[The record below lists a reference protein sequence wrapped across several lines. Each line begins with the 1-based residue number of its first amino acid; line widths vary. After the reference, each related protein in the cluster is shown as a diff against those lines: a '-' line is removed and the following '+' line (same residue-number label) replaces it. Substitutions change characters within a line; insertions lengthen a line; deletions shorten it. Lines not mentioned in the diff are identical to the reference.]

1 VATKLTKRKLISG
14 LSKPEL
20 SKIAAEYEL
29 DVRSNASANSLLD
42 AIIAK
47 RSIKLTDLIHGLMV
61 KQLKQSCL
69 DHELATSGNKEALI
83 QRLLGEE
90 LIALTNNTNKTSES
104 KKPSDKQTNT
114 KAKPNMVTEH
124 KKNLEKQ
131 LWNIANALRGNMS
144 ADDFR
149 DYILGFIF
157 YKFLSEKIHLYADNL
172 LAEDGIKFI
181 DIDETSDE
189 GQETLEALK
198 EETINH
204 LGYFLKPSELFHVL
218 AQKGEQGAFIIEE
231 LAAVLRHIEQST
243 MGTDAEED
251 FNGLFDDLDLSSN
264 KLGKTE
270 KAKNELISQVL
281 SHLDAIDFALDDTEI
296 DVLGDAYEYLIGQF
310 ASGAGKKA
318 GEFYTP
324 QMVSKLLAQIVTHGR
339 DDIKSVYDPTC
350 GSGSLLLRVAR
361 ELGTHKNGE
370 QLTKTLQYF
379 GQESNPSTYNLARM
393 NMILH
398 DVHYSR
404 FDIQQD
410 DTLEA
415 PHHIEKRFDAVV
427 ANPPFSANW
436 SAAVGHL
443 SDERFQDYGKLAPAS
458 KADFAFVQHM
468 YHQLDDKG
476 TLAVVLPH
484 GVLFRGGAEGHIRQF
499 LIEKHNALD
508 AVIGLPANV
517 FFGTGI
523 PTCILVLKKNRNSPV
538 LNKKA
543 EDVLFIDASAHFGKT
558 TNQNFLRDDDLARI
572 MDAYTQRKNIDKFA
586 FVAPIKSQLD
596 ENGELLKGSALSGDE
611 SAIEDNDYNLNIPRY
626 VDTFAEEEPV
636 DLAAVTQA
644 IKEVETE
651 LESVDKQLV
660 DFCNQL
666 NVQAP

>member
-1 VATKLTKRKLISG
+1 
-14 LSKPEL
+14 
-20 SKIAAEYEL
+20 
-29 DVRSNASANSLLD
+29 
-42 AIIAK
+42 
-47 RSIKLTDLIHGLMV
+47 MV
-61 KQLKQSCL
+61 S
-69 DHELATSGNKEALI
+69 
-83 QRLLGEE
+83 
-90 LIALTNNTNKTSES
+90 
-104 KKPSDKQTNT
+104 
-114 KAKPNMVTEH
+114 EH

-131 LWNIANALRGNMS
+131 LWNIANTLRGNMS
-144 ADDFR
+144 ADEFR

-181 DIDETSDE
+181 DIDEASAD
-189 GQETLEALK
+189 GQEILEAVK
-198 EETINH
+198 EETIDH

-218 AQKGEQGAFIIEE
+218 AQKGEQGEFIIEQLSE
-231 LAAVLRHIEQST
+231 VLRHIEQST
-243 MGTDAEED
+243 MGTDAEDD

-270 KAKNELISQVL
+270 KAKNELIAKVL
-281 SHLDAIDFALDDTEI
+281 SHLDAIDFALGDTEI

-361 ELGTHKNGE
+361 ELKSHENGE
-370 QLTKTLQYF
+370 SLIKTLQYF

-415 PHHIEKRFDAVV
+415 PQHLEQRFDAVV
-427 ANPPFSANW
+427 ANPPFSAKW
-436 SAAVGHL
+436 SADNSYL
-443 SDERFQDYGKLAPAS
+443 TDERFQDYGKLAPAS

-468 YHQLDDKG
+468 YHQLADNG

-484 GVLFRGGAEGHIRQF
+484 GVLFRGAAEGHIRKF
-499 LIEKHNALD
+499 LIETHNALD

-517 FFGTGI
+517 FFGTSI
-523 PTCILVLKKNRNSPV
+523 PTCILVLKKNRNSPER
-538 LNKKA
+538 K
-543 EDVLFIDASAHFGKT
+543 EQSQDVLFIDASAHYGKA
-558 TNQNFLRDDDLARI
+558 TNQNYLRDEDLERI
-572 MDAYTQRKNIDKFA
+572 MAAYTKREFIDKFA
-586 FVAPIKSQLD
+586 YVAPIKPELD
-596 ENGELLKGSALSGDE
+596 QNGEVAEDSNSLT
-611 SAIEDNDYNLNIPRY
+611 DNDFNLNIPRY
-626 VDTFAEEEPV
+626 VDTFEEEEPV
-636 DLAAVTQA
+636 DLAAVTQT
-644 IKEVETE
+644 IKGIETE
-651 LESVDKQLV
+651 MESVDKQLL
-660 DFCNQL
+660 DFCKQL
-666 NVQAP
+666 GIQAP

>member
-1 VATKLTKRKLISG
+1 MATKLTKRKLISG
-14 LSKPEL
+14 LTKPEL
-20 SKIAAEYEL
+20 SKIATEYEL
-29 DVRSNASANSLLD
+29 TVRSNASANSLLD

-47 RSIKLTDLIHGLMV
+47 RSIKLTDLIHGLTV

-69 DHELATSGNKEALI
+69 DNELATSGNKQALI
-83 QRLLGEE
+83 KRLLGEE
-90 LIALTNNTNKTSES
+90 QIALTKKTSANKMNKISES

-114 KAKPNMVTEH
+114 KAKPHMSEH

-181 DIDETSDE
+181 DIDEASVD

-231 LAAVLRHIEQST
+231 LGAVLRHIEQST
-243 MGTDAEED
+243 MGTDAEDD

-281 SHLDAIDFALDDTEI
+281 SHLDAIDFALGDTEI

-339 DDIKSVYDPTC
+339 DDIRSVYDPTC
-350 GSGSLLLRVAR
+350 GSGSLLLRVAK

-415 PHHIEKRFDAVV
+415 PHHLEKRFDAVV

-436 SAAVGHL
+436 SADAGHL
-443 SDERFQDYGKLAPAS
+443 TDERFQDYGKLAPAS

-468 YHQLDDKG
+468 YHQLDDNG

-484 GVLFRGGAEGHIRQF
+484 GVLFRGAAEGHIRKF
-499 LIEKHNALD
+499 LIEQHNALD

-517 FFGTGI
+517 FFGTSI
-523 PTCILVLKKNRNSPV
+523 PTCILVLKKNRNSPAQS
-538 LNKKA
+538 KKA

-558 TNQNFLRDDDLARI
+558 TNQNFLRDEDLARI
-572 MDAYTQRKNIDKFA
+572 MDAYTHRKNIDKFA

-596 ENGELLKGSALSGDE
+596 DQGEVLEDSNAL
-611 SAIEDNDYNLNIPRY
+611 EDNDYNLNIPRY
-626 VDTFAEEEPV
+626 VDTFEEEEPV

-644 IKEVETE
+644 ISGIETE
-651 LESVDKQLV
+651 LESVDEKLLVFCKQLNIQV
-660 DFCNQL
+660 
-666 NVQAP
+666 P

>member
-1 VATKLTKRKLISG
+1 MATKLTKRKLISG

-20 SKIAAEYEL
+20 SKIATEHEL
-29 DVRSNASANSLLD
+29 AVRSNASANSLLD

-47 RSIKLTDLIHGLMV
+47 RSIKLIDLIHGLTV

-69 DHELATSGNKEALI
+69 DNELATSGNKQTLI

-90 LIALTNNTNKTSES
+90 QVALTKKTSANNTNKISEI
-104 KKPSDKQTNT
+104 KKPTDKQINT

-157 YKFLSEKIHLYADNL
+157 YKFLSEKIHLYADKL

-181 DIDETSDE
+181 DIDEASED
-189 GQETLEALK
+189 GQGTLEALK

-231 LAAVLRHIEQST
+231 LGAVLRHIEQST
-243 MGTDAEED
+243 MGTDAEDD

-281 SHLDAIDFALDDTEI
+281 SHLDAIDFALGDTEI

-339 DDIKSVYDPTC
+339 DDIRSVYDPTC

-436 SAAVGHL
+436 SADAGHL
-443 SDERFQDYGKLAPAS
+443 TDERFQDYGKLAPSS

-468 YHQLDDKG
+468 YHQLDDNG

-484 GVLFRGGAEGHIRQF
+484 GVLFRGAAEGHIRKF
-499 LIEKHNALD
+499 LIEQHNALD

-517 FFGTGI
+517 FFGTSI
-523 PTCILVLKKNRNSPV
+523 PTCILVLKKKRNSPAQS
-538 LNKKA
+538 KKA

-558 TNQNFLRDDDLARI
+558 TNQNFLRDEDLARI

-586 FVAPIKSQLD
+586 FAAPIKSQLD
-596 ENGELLKGSALSGDE
+596 DQGEVLEDSNAL
-611 SAIEDNDYNLNIPRY
+611 EDNDYNLNIPRY
-626 VDTFAEEEPV
+626 VDTFEEEEPV
-636 DLAAVTQA
+636 DLAVVTQA
-644 IKEVETE
+644 ISGIETD
-651 LESVDKQLV
+651 LKGVDEKLMDFCKQL
-660 DFCNQL
+660 NI
-666 NVQAP
+666 QAP

>member
-1 VATKLTKRKLISG
+1 VATKLTKRKLVSG

-29 DVRSNASANSLLD
+29 PVRSNASANSLLD

-47 RSIKLTDLIHGLMV
+47 RSIKLTDLIHGLTV

-69 DHELATSGNKEALI
+69 DNELATSGNKQALI

-90 LIALTNNTNKTSES
+90 LIALTNNTNKISES
-104 KKPSDKQTNT
+104 KKPSDKQTNA

-181 DIDETSDE
+181 DIDEASED

-231 LAAVLRHIEQST
+231 LGAVLRHIEQST
-243 MGTDAEED
+243 MGTDAEDD

-281 SHLDAIDFALDDTEI
+281 SHLDAIDFALGDTEI

-339 DDIKSVYDPTC
+339 DDIRSVYDPTC

-361 ELGTHKNGE
+361 ELSTHKNGE

-410 DTLEA
+410 DTLET

-427 ANPPFSANW
+427 ANPPFSAKW
-436 SAAVGHL
+436 SADAGHL
-443 SDERFQDYGKLAPAS
+443 TDERFQDYGKLAPAS

-468 YHQLDDKG
+468 YHQLDDNG

-484 GVLFRGGAEGHIRQF
+484 GVLFRGAAEGHIRKF
-499 LIEKHNALD
+499 LIEQHNALD

-517 FFGTGI
+517 FFGTSI
-523 PTCILVLKKNRNSPV
+523 PTCILVLKKNRNSPAQG
-538 LNKKA
+538 KKA

-558 TNQNFLRDDDLARI
+558 TNQNFLRDEDLARI
-572 MDAYTQRKNIDKFA
+572 MEAYTLRKNIDKFA

-596 ENGELLKGSALSGDE
+596 ENGEPLEATALSGEE

-626 VDTFAEEEPV
+626 VDTFEEEEPV

-644 IKEVETE
+644 ISGIETE
-651 LESVDKQLV
+651 LKGVDEKLMDFCKQLGI
-660 DFCNQL
+660 
-666 NVQAP
+666 QAP

>member
-1 VATKLTKRKLISG
+1 MATKLTKRKLISG

-20 SKIAAEYEL
+20 SKIAAEYDL

-47 RSIKLTDLIHGLMV
+47 RSIKLTDLIHGLTV

-69 DHELATSGNKEALI
+69 DKELATSGNKQALI

-131 LWNIANALRGNMS
+131 LWTIANALRGNMS

-181 DIDETSDE
+181 DIDEASVD

-231 LAAVLRHIEQST
+231 LGAVLRHIEQST
-243 MGTDAEED
+243 MGTDAEDD

-281 SHLDAIDFALDDTEI
+281 SHLDAIDFALGDTEI

-339 DDIKSVYDPTC
+339 DDIRSVYDPTC

-415 PHHIEKRFDAVV
+415 PHHLEKRFDAVV

-436 SAAVGHL
+436 SADAGHL

-468 YHQLDDKG
+468 YHQLDDNG

-484 GVLFRGGAEGHIRQF
+484 GVLFRGAAEGHIRKF

-523 PTCILVLKKNRNSPV
+523 PTCILVLKKNRNNPGQS
-538 LNKKA
+538 KKA

-558 TNQNFLRDDDLARI
+558 ANQNFLRDEDLKRI
-572 MDAYTQRKNIDKFA
+572 MDAYTQRNNIAKFA
-586 FVAPIKSQLD
+586 FAAPIKSQLD
-596 ENGELLKGSALSGDE
+596 ENGEPLKGTALSGDE

-626 VDTFAEEEPV
+626 VDTFEEEVAV
-636 DLAAVTQA
+636 DLAVVTQA
-644 IKEVETE
+644 ISGIETE

-660 DFCNQL
+660 DFCKQL
-666 NVQAP
+666 GIQAP

>member
-1 VATKLTKRKLISG
+1 MATKLTKRKLISG
-14 LSKPEL
+14 LSKSEL

-29 DVRSNASANSLLD
+29 HVRSNASANSLLD

-47 RSIKLTDLIHGLMV
+47 RSTKLTDLIHGLTV

-69 DHELATSGNKEALI
+69 DNELAASGNKQALI

-90 LIALTNNTNKTSES
+90 LIALANNTNKTSES

-181 DIDETSDE
+181 DIDEASKD

-231 LAAVLRHIEQST
+231 LGAVLRHIEQST
-243 MGTDAEED
+243 MGTDAEDD

-281 SHLDAIDFALDDTEI
+281 SHLDAIDFALGDTEI

-339 DDIKSVYDPTC
+339 DDIRSVYDPTC

-427 ANPPFSANW
+427 ANPPFSAKW
-436 SAAVGHL
+436 SADAGHL
-443 SDERFQDYGKLAPAS
+443 TDERFQDYGKLAPAS

-468 YHQLDDKG
+468 YHQLEDNG

-484 GVLFRGGAEGHIRQF
+484 GVLFRGAAEGHIRKF
-499 LIEKHNALD
+499 LIEQHNALD
-508 AVIGLPANV
+508 AVIGLPANI
-517 FFGTGI
+517 FYGTNI
-523 PTCILVLKKNRNSPV
+523 PTCILVLKKSRRNID
-538 LNKKA
+538 
-543 EDVLFIDASAHFGKT
+543 DVLFIDASAYFEKAV
-558 TNQNFLRDDDLARI
+558 NQDRLRDEDLDRI
-572 MDAYTQRKNIDKFA
+572 LNTYKQRESIEKFA
-586 FVAPIKSQLD
+586 FVAPIKAPVDQ
-596 ENGELLKGSALSGDE
+596 NGKPLEEINSIE
-611 SAIEDNDYNLNIPRY
+611 SNDYNLNIPRY
-626 VDTFAEEEPV
+626 VDTFEEEDPV
-636 DLAAVTQA
+636 DLIVVSNT
-644 IKEVETE
+644 IKSIEAE
-651 LESVDKQLV
+651 LKDVDKELSK
-660 DFCNQL
+660 FCNTL
-666 NVQAP
+666 NIMVP

>member
-1 VATKLTKRKLISG
+1 MATKLTKRKLISG
-14 LSKPEL
+14 LSKSEL

-29 DVRSNASANSLLD
+29 HVRSNASANSLLD

-47 RSIKLTDLIHGLMV
+47 RSTKLTDLIHGLTV

-69 DHELATSGNKEALI
+69 DNELAASGNKQALI

-90 LIALTNNTNKTSES
+90 LIALANNTNKTSES

-181 DIDETSDE
+181 DIDEASKD

-231 LAAVLRHIEQST
+231 LGAVLRHIEQST
-243 MGTDAEED
+243 MGTDAEDD

-281 SHLDAIDFALDDTEI
+281 SHLNAIDFALGDTEI

-339 DDIKSVYDPTC
+339 DDIRSVYDPTC

-427 ANPPFSANW
+427 ANPPFSAKW
-436 SAAVGHL
+436 SADAGHL
-443 SDERFQDYGKLAPAS
+443 TDERFQDYGKLAPAS

-468 YHQLDDKG
+468 YHQLEDNG

-484 GVLFRGGAEGHIRQF
+484 GVLFRGAAEGHIRKF
-499 LIEKHNALD
+499 LIEQHNALD
-508 AVIGLPANV
+508 AVIGLPANI
-517 FFGTGI
+517 FYGTNI
-523 PTCILVLKKNRNSPV
+523 PTCILVLKKSRRNID
-538 LNKKA
+538 
-543 EDVLFIDASAHFGKT
+543 DVLFIDASAYFEKAV
-558 TNQNFLRDDDLARI
+558 NQDRLRDEDLDRI
-572 MDAYTQRKNIDKFA
+572 LNTYKQRESIEKFA
-586 FVAPIKSQLD
+586 FVAPIKAPVDQ
-596 ENGELLKGSALSGDE
+596 NGKPLEEINSIE
-611 SAIEDNDYNLNIPRY
+611 SNDYNLNIPRY
-626 VDTFAEEEPV
+626 VDTFEEEDPV
-636 DLAAVTQA
+636 DLIVVSNT
-644 IKEVETE
+644 IKSIEAE
-651 LESVDKQLV
+651 LKDVDKELSK
-660 DFCNQL
+660 FCNTL
-666 NVQAP
+666 NIMVP